1 MCKLLLSPSYRKI
14 FWCFRAIFIALF
26 KHLTFVGGRACYR
39 TALELCKLL
48 LSLEPDTDPLA
59 VKLMIDFYAIRAKE
73 HAWLVEFLTEWESA
87 KNMSQLPNCA
97 FSLAVAHYHTSADG
111 DYDVADKMLQEAL
124 LMFPGVLLPLL
135 EKCAVQVDKRVCSH
149 TYFSLTGPQK

>member
-1 MCKLLLSPSYRKI
+1 M
-14 FWCFRAIFIALF
+14 FWFFRALFIALF

-48 LSLEPDTDPLA
+48 LSLEPDGDPLA

-73 HAWLVEFLTEWESA
+73 YGWLLEFLTEWESA
-87 KNMSQLPNCA
+87 KNMSQLPNCS
-97 FSLAVAHYHTSADG
+97 FSLAVAHYHTSTDG
-111 DYDVADKMLQEAL
+111 YHVADRMLQEAL

-135 EKCAVQVDKRVCSH
+135 EKCAVQIDKRVSSH
-149 TYFSLTGPQK
+149 AYFSLTGPQK